1 MRRRRS
7 ERGGECLFRAFVCGA
22 VSLSVT
28 QLVILGAASLR
39 GEFTVHTLLH
49 GARRDD
55 SNNAPAPQAPV
66 PPPPPPHEVPITDG
80 AAVAAQVG
88 GIHLHDGSILLTKK
102 SAMRDLRGDG
112 GILKTIV
119 RQGDA
124 AGGTPPDG
132 ATVGAATPSDVP
144 SMPAQG
150 MKLDDTWSPSRH
162 QYV

>member
-55 SNNAPAPQAPV
+55 GTTALARQAPV
-66 PPPPPPHEVPITDG
+66 PPPPP
-80 AAVAAQVG
+80 
-88 GIHLHDGSILLTKK
+88 
-102 SAMRDLRGDG
+102 RRRRGDRLQTAADRESRWRRG
-112 GILKTIV
+112 SDHV
-119 RQGDA
+119 RTQ
-124 AGGTPPDG
+124 
-132 ATVGAATPSDVP
+132 
-144 SMPAQG
+144 
-150 MKLDDTWSPSRH
+150 L
-162 QYV
+162 

>member
-1 MRRRRS
+1 MSRERPPERVDVACVAVPPRCTAVAHTLAMRRRRS
-7 ERGGECLFRAFVCGA
+7 KRGGECLFRTFVCGA

-55 SNNAPAPQAPV
+55 GTTALARQAPV

-80 AAVAAQVG
+80 
-88 GIHLHDGSILLTKK
+88 
-102 SAMRDLRGDG
+102 

-119 RQGDA
+119 RQGDVA
-124 AGGTPPDG
+124 TSFYVILDGTVHVTRSDP
-132 ATVGAATPSDVP
+132 TTPRY
-144 SMPAQG
+144 
-150 MKLDDTWSPSRH
+150 LLSRRSE
-162 QYV
+162 